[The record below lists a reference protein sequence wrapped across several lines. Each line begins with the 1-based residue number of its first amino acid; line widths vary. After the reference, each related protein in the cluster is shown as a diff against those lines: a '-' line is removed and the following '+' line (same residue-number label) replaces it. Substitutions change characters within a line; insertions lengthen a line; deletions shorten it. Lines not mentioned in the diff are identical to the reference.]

1 MRHVADLSLQVI
13 KNAGETLHWS
23 EPISITAGRGGR
35 DTNTLIV
42 RLDALTCIS
51 VQCGCLTIHCTD
63 WFCANHVAE
72 AIMPSGPA

>member
-1 MRHVADLSLQVI
+1 M

-42 RLDALTCIS
+42 RLHAAFCN
-51 VQCGCLTIHCTD
+51 VKQCSIAKRCLEQADST
-63 WFCANHVAE
+63 
-72 AIMPSGPA
+72 

>member
-1 MRHVADLSLQVI
+1 MLTSVHRTMSANHLMWLTILQQVI

-42 RLDALTCIS
+42 RLHTTSCHCQALLHS
-51 VQCGCLTIHCTD
+51 QALY
-63 WFCANHVAE
+63 
-72 AIMPSGPA
+72 